1 MKRKRRMKNKIS
13 CLAVVLLVQVFC
25 YLSLFASTA
34 FAQEAVANLK
44 KYKVEIL
51 PLKKQNQKKY
61 KLKLIP
67 PYSFRLRTIQKCLL
81 SLKFKEKNTLNAH
94 KGRVFN
100 NDLAKRLA
108 PLIQKKF
115 SQANSNQ
122 RISFKISNASG
133 KAYLQG
139 DTFLTSEG
147 MHWRFTALRS
157 VKWGIEDFSVSGEP
171 WALISQMG
179 QVYKQRYWQ
188 GSTQLAQ
195 DITNWIIFENIL
207 PTASRILP
215 EPTPN
220 RSRLKNIPPLKKP
233 TASEVK
239 ERLNLLDQLRKE
251 NVITEKEYI
260 DKRRGIL
267 EQL

>member
-1 MKRKRRMKNKIS
+1 MKNKAS
-13 CLAVVLLVQVFC
+13 CLPLVLLIQAFC
-25 YLSLFASTA
+25 ILCLFIPPA
-34 FAQEAVANLK
+34 FSQKATVNLK

-51 PLKKQNQKKY
+51 PLKKEIQKKY
-61 KLKLIP
+61 KLKLIH
-67 PYSFRLRTIQKCLL
+67 PYSFRLKTIQKCLL

-100 NDLAKRLA
+100 NDLVKRLA
-108 PLIQKKF
+108 PLIQERF
-115 SQANSNQ
+115 SQANSSQ

-147 MHWRFTALRS
+147 MHWRFTALRG
-157 VKWGIEDFSVSGEP
+157 VRWGIEDFSVSGEP
-171 WALISQMG
+171 WALILHRG
-179 QVYKQRYWQ
+179 QAYKQRHWQ
-188 GSTQLAQ
+188 GSAQVAQ
-195 DITNWIIFENIL
+195 DITNWIIFEKIL
-207 PTASRILP
+207 PTASRKLP
-215 EPTPN
+215 EPVPN
-220 RSRLKNIPPLKKP
+220 RSPLKDKIP